1 MSPIKECIK
10 KEKVNINPIWI
21 MRQAGRY
28 LPEFRKIRKKNPDFI
43 KLCLNKSIVP
53 EITLQPLQRFDFDA
67 AIIFSDILM
76 LPYGMGQSVKF
87 TKGFGPSLNR
97 TSIELMK
104 SVNKDDFIKKLNPV
118 YKSLNIVSKN
128 KILKN
133 KDLIGFIGAP
143 WTILVYMQ
151 NRQSPKKTKAL
162 DNFPFKKTFT
172 QAEEIKAIEIITS
185 FLKLHVKKQVE
196 NGATVIQI
204 FDSWAELLKT
214 EKAREKFIY
223 KPNKELVDYT
233 KKLGV
238 PVICFPRGVEN
249 YKRFCNL
256 VKPDAVSIDYNVS
269 PKKIIKQINIPIQGG
284 LNPKVLLGDKNK
296 IKKEA
301 LKYLEIFKDHP
312 YIFNLGHGI
321 LPETDPEKVK
331 YLVNLVKDFK

>member
-10 KEKVNINPIWI
+10 KKKANINPIWI

-43 KLCLNKSIVP
+43 KLCLNKNIVP
-53 EITLQPLQRFDFDA
+53 EITLQPLRRFDFDA

-76 LPYGMGQSVKF
+76 LPYGLGQNVNF
-87 TKGFGPSLNR
+87 TKGFGPSLSK
-97 TSIELMK
+97 TSIKLMK
-104 SVNKDDFIKKLNPV
+104 SVTREEFLKKINPV
-118 YKSLNIVSKN
+118 YKSLKIVSKN

-133 KDLIGFIGAP
+133 KDLIGFVGAP

-151 NRQSPKKTKAL
+151 NRQSPKKTKL
-162 DNFPFKKTFT
+162 IINQSFKKTFT
-172 QAEEIKAIEIITS
+172 QIEEIKAIKIIIK
-185 FLKLHVKKQVE
+185 FLKLHIKKQVD
-196 NGATVIQI
+196 NGASVIQI
-204 FDSWAELLKT
+204 FDSWAEILRT
-214 EKAREKFIY
+214 EKDREKFIY
-223 KPNKELVDYT
+223 RPNKELADYT

-249 YKRFCNL
+249 YKTFCNI
-256 VKPDAVSIDYNVS
+256 VKPDAVSIDYNVD
-269 PKKIIKQINIPIQGG
+269 PRKIIKQIDIPIQGG
-284 LNPKVLLGDKNK
+284 MDPKILLGDKNK
-296 IKKEA
+296 IKREA

-321 LPETDPEKVK
+321 LPDTETEKVK